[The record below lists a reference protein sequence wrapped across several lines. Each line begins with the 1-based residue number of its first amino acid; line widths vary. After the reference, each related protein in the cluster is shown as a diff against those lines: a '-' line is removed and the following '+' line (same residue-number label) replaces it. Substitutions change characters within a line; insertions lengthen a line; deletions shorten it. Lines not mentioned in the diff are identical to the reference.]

1 MSDVIKT
8 ISLILNHIDRRL
20 KFKILAVAGFSACL
34 AALEMVALFLLMPM
48 LSLMSSQNNS
58 KNIFLNAIQKYLKN
72 NLAIIDANKQ
82 AVFLALIAILIYL
95 IKGIVA
101 IVLIWKQTGLLNK
114 AQTDLSEE
122 IVTTYANSQWL
133 DKRDIDQGSL
143 IHAAISASQ
152 NSTITILNSV
162 IALVTDAATFI
173 FLFAAILIINFWVSI
188 GIVAFLFSVS
198 MLYLSFIRAT
208 VKKRSFMLQ
217 SLSETMNNSL
227 IELSGAIREINVR
240 DTNQV
245 FIDKYAK
252 SNKEYRDQ
260 SKLLIALNQSMRYLL
275 EASLFLGVGL
285 VLLASFGL
293 ANFSSVKLALGIV
306 LISGVRAIPALNSLF
321 VNVNQIRIN
330 KSAFDYITEFQSNF
344 NTHESIHAKKS
355 KLSTPVLIE
364 GALNFKE
371 VSFQYRD
378 STEFT
383 LHGISFSFNTG
394 ESIGI
399 VGLSGSGKSTLVDL
413 MLGILKPT
421 TGTVSIGDHEMESVG
436 KVWRKS
442 IGYVPQNVFL
452 MNDSIAENIRLG
464 INDFKNDDKI
474 LLRAV
479 SEAEL
484 SELVENLPAGIDTI
498 VGERGTKLSGGE
510 RQRIGIARAMY
521 LSPNVLIFDEA
532 TSSLDNLT
540 QERFTNT
547 LINLREGKTTIII
560 AHRLKTVIHCDRILF
575 LENGRV
581 SGLAS
586 FDELVKDNKKFSELV
601 KSGNI

>member
-8 ISLILNHIDRRL
+8 ISLILNHIDRKL

-34 AALEMVALFLLMPM
+34 AALEMVALFLLMPL

-82 AVFLALIAILIYL
+82 AVFLALIAILVYL

-306 LISGVRAIPALNSLF
+306 LICGVRAIPALNSLF

-344 NTHESIHAKKS
+344 YIHESILAKKS
-355 KLSTPVLIE
+355 KLSTPALIE

-464 INDFKNDDKI
+464 INDFENDDKI

>member
-1 MSDVIKT
+1 LSDVIKT
-8 ISLILNHIDRRL
+8 ISLILNHIDRKL

-34 AALEMVALFLLMPM
+34 AALEMVALFLLMPL

-82 AVFLALIAILIYL
+82 AVFLALIAILVYL

-306 LISGVRAIPALNSLF
+306 LICGVRAIPALNSLF

-344 NTHESIHAKKS
+344 YIHESILAKKS
-355 KLSTPVLIE
+355 KLSTPALIE

-464 INDFKNDDKI
+464 INDFENDDKI

>member
-101 IVLIWKQTGLLNK
+101 IILIWKQTGLLNK

-188 GIVAFLFSVS
+188 GIVVFLFSVS

-344 NTHESIHAKKS
+344 NTHESIHAKNS
-355 KLSTPVLIE
+355 KLSTPILIE

-464 INDFKNDDKI
+464 INNFENDDKI

>member
-1 MSDVIKT
+1 MSEVIKT
-8 ISLILNHIDRRL
+8 ISLILNHIERKL
-20 KFKILAVAGFSACL
+20 KFKIMAIAGFSACL
-34 AALEMVALFLLMPM
+34 AALELVALFLLMPL
-48 LSLMSSQNNS
+48 LSLMSNQNNS
-58 KNIFLNAIQKYLKN
+58 QNMFLKAMQKFLQDKF
-72 NLAIIDANKQ
+72 AIIDANKQ
-82 AVFLALIAILIYL
+82 AAFLALIAILVYL
-95 IKGIVA
+95 IKGIAA
-101 IVLIWKQTGLLNK
+101 IVLIWKQTDLLNK

-122 IVTTYANSQWL
+122 VVTNYANSQWL

-162 IALVTDAATFI
+162 IALVTDAATFV
-173 FLFAAILIINFWVSI
+173 FLFVAILVINFWVSI
-188 GIVAFLFSVS
+188 GIVVFLFSVS
-198 MLYLSFIRAT
+198 MLYLSFIRST

-217 SLSETMNNSL
+217 SLSEIMNNTL

-252 SNKEYRDQ
+252 SNREYRDQ

-275 EASLFLGVGL
+275 EASLFIGVGL

-306 LISGVRAIPALNSLF
+306 LICGVRAIPALNSLF

-330 KSAFDYITEFQSNF
+330 KSAFDYIIKFQSNF
-344 NTHESIHAKKS
+344 NQNESINAEKS
-355 KLSTPVLIE
+355 DSNPPSLI
-364 GALNFKE
+364 GCALNFNE

-378 STEFT
+378 STEYT
-383 LHGISFSFNTG
+383 LHGISFSFDVG

-413 MLGILKPT
+413 MLGIVKPT
-421 TGTVSIGDHEMESVG
+421 SGSVTIGDHEIESVG

-442 IGYVPQNVFL
+442 IGYVPQNVFI

-464 INDFKNDDKI
+464 IDDIENDEKS
-474 LLRAV
+474 LSRAV
-479 SEAEL
+479 SESEL

-540 QERFTNT
+540 QDRFTNT
-547 LINLREGKTTIII
+547 LIKLRDGKTTIII
-560 AHRLKTVIHCDRILF
+560 AHRLKTVSHCNRILF
-575 LENGRV
+575 MENGRV

-586 FDELVKDNKKFSELV
+586 FSDLLKNNEKFSNLV

>member
-1 MSDVIKT
+1 
-8 ISLILNHIDRRL
+8 
-20 KFKILAVAGFSACL
+20 
-34 AALEMVALFLLMPM
+34 MVALFLLMPL
-48 LSLMSSQNNS
+48 LSVMSSQNNS

-82 AVFLALIAILIYL
+82 AVFLALIAILVYL

-306 LISGVRAIPALNSLF
+306 LICGVRAIPALNSLF

-344 NTHESIHAKKS
+344 YIHESILAKKS
-355 KLSTPVLIE
+355 KLSTPALIE

-464 INDFKNDDKI
+464 INDFENDDKI